1 MYLKTFRI
9 KNFRGIKETTLKFS
23 PGINILIGENNAG
36 KTSVLD
42 ALRICLGFKDYN
54 ALRVK
59 KKDFN
64 IFNPSEDIEFDL
76 SFSIINDYERAC
88 FIELYNANTDTLDIH
103 FRFNLNNKS
112 PIEKISSNIWG
123 GENEGQNIPNEI
135 FQLFINVYLSA
146 LRDAKKYLSP
156 GRYNILG
163 QFLDEIDEKKF
174 SDEYDKDEMVEDLNN
189 KIQSSP
195 FLDFVGDVTE
205 EYINKHLT
213 KLTFDENN
221 LNVDISYLSKDFKE
235 LGKNLKFAIP
245 LINNR
250 SSTLDLN
257 QNGLG
262 YNNILYISILLSRLY
277 ILKEQQD
284 SLFLS
289 LIIEEPEAHLQPQLQ
304 NLFFSYL
311 NTINEDLNKNES
323 FQIFISSHSPTLTAK
338 ANLNSINILQK
349 FDDNCLNA
357 SLCDIIKEKEN
368 RDYFHKF
375 LDVTKSQLLFSKRI
389 IFVEGISEALLIP
402 VFANKLGYDL
412 DKKGIE
418 IVIVQGLSFKHF
430 VPLFDNLGSLFFKGV
445 ILTDNDKKSEDGEES
460 ETFEKI
466 KSYEIENVLEVYN
479 AEKTFEYELLIC
491 NDDDSIIFKTFK
503 DFHPKIFKDVSSS
516 EKQELFKIFH
526 EKKIRKADIALE
538 LSRKLKIDSDYN
550 IPSYIEEAL
559 KFICGD

>member
-9 KNFRGIKETTLKFS
+9 KNFRGIRETILNFS

-42 ALRICLGFKDYN
+42 ALRICLGFKEHN
-54 ALRVK
+54 ALRVR

-64 IFNPSEDIEFDL
+64 IFYPYEDIEFDL
-76 SFSIINDYERAC
+76 IFSIKNDYERAC
-88 FIELYNANTDTLDIH
+88 FIELYNASTDTLDIH

-112 PIEKISSNIWG
+112 PIEKINSNIWG

-146 LRDAKKYLSP
+146 LRDAKKYLTP
-156 GRYNILG
+156 GRFNILG
-163 QFLDEIDEKKF
+163 KFLSDIDEKKF
-174 SDEYDKDEMVEDLNN
+174 SEEYNKEEMIDELNN
-189 KIQSSP
+189 KIDNSS
-195 FLDFVGDVTE
+195 FLDFVKEVNS
-205 EYINKHLT
+205 EYINGHL
-213 KLTFDENN
+213 KNLTFDDNN
-221 LNVDISYLSKDFKE
+221 LNIEITSLSKDFE
-235 LGKNLKFAIP
+235 EYAKNLKINIP
-245 LINNR
+245 SINNIT
-250 SSTLDLN
+250 SKLELD

-262 YNNILYISILLSRLY
+262 YNNLIYMSILLSRLS
-277 ILKEQQD
+277 ILKEQED

-311 NTINEDLNKNES
+311 DSLNEKLNYKES

-349 FDDNCLNA
+349 FDDNCVNA
-357 SLCDIIKEKEN
+357 KLCDIIKEKEN
-368 RDYFHKF
+368 RDYLHKF
-375 LDVTKSQLLFSKRI
+375 LDVTKSQLLFSKRL

-402 VFANKLGYDL
+402 VFAKKLDYDL

-418 IVIVQGLSFKHF
+418 IVIIQGLSFKHF
-430 VPLFDNLGSLFFKGV
+430 VPLFENNDLFFKGV
-445 ILTDNDKKSEDGEES
+445 IITDNDKKSIDGEES

-466 KSYEIENVLEVYN
+466 MSYEIENVLEVYY
-479 AEKTFEYELLIC
+479 AEKTFEYELLMC
-491 NDDDSIIFKTFK
+491 NDDDSIIFKTFR
-503 DFHPKIFKDVSSS
+503 DIHPIIFKDASSS
-516 EKQELFKIFH
+516 EKQELFKIFR

-538 LSRKLKIDSDYN
+538 LSRILKNDSDYN
-550 IPSYIEEAL
+550 IPNYIEEAL

>member
-9 KNFRGIKETTLKFS
+9 KNFRGIRETTLNFS

-42 ALRICLGFKDYN
+42 ALRICLGFKEHN
-54 ALRVK
+54 ALRVR

-64 IFNPSEDIEFDL
+64 IFYPYEDIEFDL
-76 SFSIINDYERAC
+76 IFSIKNDYERAC
-88 FIELYNANTDTLDIH
+88 FIELYNASTDTLDIH

-112 PIEKISSNIWG
+112 PIEKINSNIWG

-146 LRDAKKYLSP
+146 LRDAKKYLTP
-156 GRYNILG
+156 GRFNILG
-163 QFLDEIDEKKF
+163 KFLSDIDEKKF
-174 SDEYDKDEMVEDLNN
+174 SEEYNKEEMIDELNN
-189 KIQSSP
+189 KIDNSS
-195 FLDFVGDVTE
+195 FLDFVKEVNS
-205 EYINKHLT
+205 EYINGHL
-213 KLTFDENN
+213 KNLTFDDNN
-221 LNVDISYLSKDFKE
+221 LNIEITSLSKDFE
-235 LGKNLKFAIP
+235 EYAKNLKINIP
-245 LINNR
+245 SINNIT
-250 SSTLDLN
+250 SKLELD

-262 YNNILYISILLSRLY
+262 YNNLIYMSILLSRLS
-277 ILKEQQD
+277 ILKEQED

-311 NTINEDLNKNES
+311 DSLNEKLNYKES

-349 FDDNCLNA
+349 FDDNCVNA
-357 SLCDIIKEKEN
+357 KLCDIIKEKEN
-368 RDYFHKF
+368 RDYLHKF
-375 LDVTKSQLLFSKRI
+375 LDVTKSQLLFSKRL

-402 VFANKLGYDL
+402 VFAKKLDYDL

-418 IVIVQGLSFKHF
+418 IVIIQGLSFKHF
-430 VPLFDNLGSLFFKGV
+430 VPLFENNDLFFKGV
-445 ILTDNDKKSEDGEES
+445 IITDNDKKSIDGEES

-466 KSYEIENVLEVYN
+466 MSYEIENVLEVYY
-479 AEKTFEYELLIC
+479 AEKTFEYELLMC
-491 NDDDSIIFKTFK
+491 NDDDSIIFKTFR
-503 DFHPKIFKDVSSS
+503 DIHPIIFKDASSS
-516 EKQELFKIFH
+516 EKQELFKIFR

-538 LSRKLKIDSDYN
+538 LSRILKNDSDYN
-550 IPSYIEEAL
+550 IPNYIEEAL

>member
-9 KNFRGIKETTLKFS
+9 KNFRGIRETILNFS

-42 ALRICLGFKDYN
+42 ALRICLGFKEHN
-54 ALRVK
+54 ALRVR

-64 IFNPSEDIEFDL
+64 IFYPYEDIEFDL
-76 SFSIINDYERAC
+76 IFSIKNDYERAC
-88 FIELYNANTDTLDIH
+88 FIELYNASTDTLDIH

-112 PIEKISSNIWG
+112 PIEKINSNIWG

-146 LRDAKKYLSP
+146 LRDAKKYLTP
-156 GRYNILG
+156 GRFNILG
-163 QFLDEIDEKKF
+163 KFLSDIDEKKF
-174 SDEYDKDEMVEDLNN
+174 SEEYNKEEMIDELNN
-189 KIQSSP
+189 KIDNSS
-195 FLDFVGDVTE
+195 FLDFVKEVNS
-205 EYINKHLT
+205 EYINGHL
-213 KLTFDENN
+213 KNLTFDDNN
-221 LNVDISYLSKDFKE
+221 LNIEITSLSKDFE
-235 LGKNLKFAIP
+235 EYAKNLKINIP
-245 LINNR
+245 SINNLT
-250 SSTLDLN
+250 SMLELD

-262 YNNILYISILLSRLY
+262 YNNLIYMSILLSRLS
-277 ILKEQQD
+277 ILKEQED

-311 NTINEDLNKNES
+311 DSLNEKLNYKES

-349 FDDNCLNA
+349 FDDNCVNA
-357 SLCDIIKEKEN
+357 KLCDIIKVKEN
-368 RDYFHKF
+368 RDYLHKF

-402 VFANKLGYDL
+402 VFAKNIGYDL

-418 IVIVQGLSFKHF
+418 IVNIQGLSFKHF
-430 VPLFDNLGSLFFKGV
+430 IPLFENNNLFFKGV
-445 ILTDNDKKSEDGEES
+445 IITDNDKKSFEGESS

-466 KSYEIENVLEVYN
+466 KSYEIENTLEIFN

-491 NDDDSIIFKTFK
+491 NENDSVIFETFRK
-503 DFHPKIFKDVSSS
+503 IHPRIFKDVSSS
-516 EKQELFKIFH
+516 DKDELFKIFD
-526 EKKIRKADIALE
+526 EKSIRKADIALE
-538 LSRKLKIDSDYN
+538 LSQILNNDSDYN
-550 IPSYIEEAL
+550 IPNYIHEAL
-559 KFICGD
+559 DFICGD